1 MLERGAQKGGPK
13 GENKWL
19 DVYLEW
25 AGAVQTLFATFHE
38 NSKYHRK
45 CLYFGSHFRSL
56 LVPFSRLFPKSGQ
69 RGPGPRPK
77 VLKVH
82 QNGAQGCPN
91 GAQGCSNGA
100 QGRPNGAQRSPKV
113 PKRRQS
119 VPHAC
124 PTGGPSCHNGVPR
137 SPKCHKDATR
147 PHKVPLRNQNVPQG
161 AKTQASTHRHKQ
173 ATNQITK
180 EGRK

>member
-1 MLERGAQKGGPK
+1 MRKSMLKRRCQKGGPK

-45 CLYFGSHFRSL
+45 CLHLGSHFRSF
-56 LVPFSRLFPKSGQ
+56 LVPFSSLFPKSGQ

-82 QNGAQGCPN
+82 QNGAQRCPN
-91 GAQGCSNGA
+91 GAQGCQNGA
-100 QGRPNGAQRSPKV
+100 QMYPKMQKIRQTV
-113 PKRRQS
+113 PQGS
-119 VPHAC
+119 QN
-124 PTGGPSCHNGVPR
+124 GGPGATMESQGH
-137 SPKCHKDATR
+137 PKCQKDATR
-147 PHKVPLRNQNVPQG
+147 PLKVPQKHQKLPQS
-161 AKTQASTHRHKQ
+161 ATKTPKRTPK
-173 ATNQITK
+173 
-180 EGRK
+180 GL